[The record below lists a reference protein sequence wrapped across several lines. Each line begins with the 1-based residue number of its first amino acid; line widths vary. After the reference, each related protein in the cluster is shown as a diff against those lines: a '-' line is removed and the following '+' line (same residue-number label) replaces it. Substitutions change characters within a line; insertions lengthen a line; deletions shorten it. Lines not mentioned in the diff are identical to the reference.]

1 MAQPPYTAT
10 YQQAEQALQES
21 EELFRPLVE
30 NLNLVLWVKDL
41 ATDRIVYI
49 SPAYEAIWNRTRESL
64 YESSQSFVD
73 AIHSDDRERI
83 LAAMTAHKQG
93 GFSEEY
99 RIVTPDGSVRWV
111 SARTFPIHESDGQ
124 VARIAG
130 FALDIT
136 QHKKVEETLRSV
148 LARTQERYLLSRR
161 IGAAR
166 TVEEVLY
173 ALRSVTTF
181 SDAQRAAI
189 WLFDQH
195 WGEATPARCDI
206 LVEWQDS
213 SELPALASASYPFEQ
228 YQFTQL
234 FVRDEPLWIDDTQ
247 TDPHVSDHT
256 RSLLTKLQTRS
267 LVLFPLITSNQWY
280 GMLTIHFSTPK
291 LLRPEDF
298 SYFEKVVN
306 QAAAAV
312 YSFLLL
318 EAETRA
324 RQEAE
329 RANQVKVK
337 FLAMISHELRTPLT
351 SIKGF
356 ATTLLADDVTWD
368 PDSQRDFIKTI
379 NQEADK
385 LTELI
390 EHLLDLSRLES
401 GTLRI
406 VPEEQH
412 LENIVNNVLPRL
424 QALAGDHALVINLP
438 EGLPPVMADPQRVE
452 QVMFNLVSNAAKY
465 SPAGTQITLSAAA
478 RQKDVQISVSD
489 QGVGISPEERP
500 HVFESFYRVETE
512 VGTAESIQGV
522 GLGLAICKS
531 LVEAQGGSIW
541 IQDRPD
547 PGTTLSFT
555 LPIAS
560 Q

>member
-1 MAQPPYTAT
+1 MTQPPYAAP
-10 YQQAEQALQES
+10 YRQAEQALQVR
-21 EELFRPLVE
+21 EELFRPLAE
-30 NLNLVLWVKDL
+30 NLNLVLWMKDL

-64 YESSQSFVD
+64 YESSQSFVE
-73 AIHSDDRERI
+73 AIHPEDRERI
-83 LAAMTAHKQG
+83 LAAMLAHKQG

-99 RIVTPDGSVRWV
+99 RIVAPDGSVRWV
-111 SARTFPIHESDGQ
+111 SAHTFPIQESDGQ

-130 FALDIT
+130 FAQDIT
-136 QHKKVEETLRSV
+136 QYKKVEETLRSV

-166 TVEEVLY
+166 TVEDVLY

-181 SDAQRAAI
+181 SDAQRATI
-189 WLFDQH
+189 WLFDQS
-195 WGEATPARCDI
+195 WGEVTPSRCDI

-213 SELPALASASYPFEQ
+213 SDLPALAGASYSFEQ

-234 FVRDEPLWIDDTQ
+234 FVRDEPLWIDDIR
-247 TDPHVSDHT
+247 TDPRVSDHT

-267 LVLFPLITSNQWY
+267 FVLFPLITSNQWY

-306 QAAAAV
+306 QAAAAI
-312 YSFLLL
+312 YNFLLL

-329 RANQVKVK
+329 GANQVKVK

-356 ATTLLADDVTWD
+356 ATTLLADDVTWG

-452 QVMFNLVSNAAKY
+452 QVLFNLLSNAAKY
-465 SPAGTQITLSAAA
+465 SPAGTQIALSAIA
-478 RQKDVQISVSD
+478 RNKDIQVNISD
-489 QGVGISPEERP
+489 QGAGIALEERQR
-500 HVFESFYRVETE
+500 VFEPFYQVEKE
-512 VGTAESIQGV
+512 DGTAKSAQGV

-541 IQDRPD
+541 IQDQPG

-555 LPIAS
+555 LPTS
-560 Q
+560 GQ

>member
-1 MAQPPYTAT
+1 MTQPSSTAT
-10 YQQAEQALQES
+10 YRRAEQALREN
-21 EELFRPLVE
+21 EEFFRPLAE
-30 NLNLVLWVKDL
+30 SLNLALWIRDIE
-41 ATDRIVYI
+41 TDRIVYI
-49 SPAYEAIWNRTRESL
+49 SPAYETIWGRTRESL
-64 YESSQSFVD
+64 YESPQSFVD
-73 AIHSDDRERI
+73 AIHPEDRERI
-83 LAAMTAHKQG
+83 MAAMMAHKQG
-93 GFSEEY
+93 GFGEEY

-111 SARTFPIHESDGQ
+111 LAQTFPIQESDGLA
-124 VARIAG
+124 ARVAG
-130 FALDIT
+130 FAQDVT
-136 QHKKVEETLRSV
+136 RYKKVEETLRSV
-148 LARTQERYLLSRR
+148 LMRTQERYLLSRR

-166 TVEEVLY
+166 TADDVLF

-189 WLFDQH
+189 WLFDRP
-195 WGEATPARCDI
+195 WGEVAPSRCDI
-206 LVEWQDS
+206 LVEWQNS
-213 SELPALASASYPFEQ
+213 SDLPRLAEESYSFEQ
-228 YQFTQL
+228 YQFAQL
-234 FVRDEPLWIDDTQ
+234 FVHDEPVWIDDIQ
-247 TDPHVSDHT
+247 TDPHISDHT

-280 GMLTIHFSTPK
+280 GMLTIHFSIPK

-306 QAAAAV
+306 QAAAAI
-312 YSFLLL
+312 YNLLLL
-318 EAETRA
+318 EAETKA

-406 VPEEQH
+406 VPGEVL
-412 LENIVNNVLPRL
+412 LETIVNDALPQL
-424 QALAGDHALVINLP
+424 QVLAGDHTLMVDLP
-438 EGLPPVMADPQRVE
+438 GNLPPVLADPQRVE

-465 SPAGTQITLSAAA
+465 SPADTQIALSAIA
-478 RQKDVQISVSD
+478 RQKDIQVNVSD
-489 QGVGISPEERP
+489 QGAGIALEDRQR
-500 HVFESFYRVETE
+500 VFEPFYRAEKE
-512 VGTAESIQGV
+512 DGTVQSAQGV

-531 LVEAQGGSIW
+531 LIEAQGGSIW
-541 IQDRPD
+541 IQDRPG

-555 LPIAS
+555 LPTVG

>member
-1 MAQPPYTAT
+1 MTLPSHLAT
-10 YQQAEQALQES
+10 YRQAEQALQES
-21 EELFRPLVE
+21 EELFRPLAE
-30 NLNLVLWVKDL
+30 NLNLVLWIRDL

-49 SPAYEAIWNRTRESL
+49 SPAYETTWGRTRESL

-73 AIHSDDRERI
+73 AIHPEDRERI
-83 LAAMTAHKQG
+83 IAAMMAHKQG

-99 RIVTPDGSVRWV
+99 RIITPDGAVRWV
-111 SARTFPIHESDGQ
+111 SASTFPIQESDGQ

-130 FALDIT
+130 FAQDIT

-166 TVEEVLY
+166 TAEDVLY
-173 ALRSVTTF
+173 ALRSVATF

-189 WLFDQH
+189 WLFDQP
-195 WGEATPARCDI
+195 WEEAAPSRCNI
-206 LVEWQDS
+206 MVEWQ
-213 SELPALASASYPFEQ
+213 ASADLPRLAGESYSFEQ
-228 YQFTQL
+228 HRFAQL
-234 FVRDEPLWIDDTQ
+234 FIRDEPLWIDDIQ
-247 TDPHVSDHT
+247 TDPHIADHT
-256 RSLLTKLQTRS
+256 RSLLTKLQTRG
-267 LVLFPLITSNQWY
+267 LLLFPLITGNQWY
-280 GMLTIHFSTPK
+280 GMLTIHFGTPK
-291 LLRPEDF
+291 LLRPEDLN
-298 SYFEKVVN
+298 YFEKVVN

-312 YSFLLL
+312 YNFLLL
-318 EAETRA
+318 KAETKA

-368 PDSQRDFIKTI
+368 PDSQRDFVKTI

-406 VPEEQH
+406 VPE
-412 LENIVNNVLPRL
+412 VLHFPAMIDDALPQL
-424 QALAGDHALVINLP
+424 QALAGDHALIVNLP

-452 QVMFNLVSNAAKY
+452 QVLFNLVSNAAKY
-465 SPAGTQITLSAAA
+465 SPASTQIILSAVA
-478 RQKDVQISVSD
+478 RQKDIQVNVSD
-489 QGVGISPEERP
+489 QGAGIPPEERQR
-500 HVFESFYRVETE
+500 VFEPFYRAEGE
-512 VGTAESIQGV
+512 DGTAKSTQGV

-541 IQDRPD
+541 IQDQPD
-547 PGTTLSFT
+547 LGTTLSFT
-555 LPIAS
+555 LPTAS